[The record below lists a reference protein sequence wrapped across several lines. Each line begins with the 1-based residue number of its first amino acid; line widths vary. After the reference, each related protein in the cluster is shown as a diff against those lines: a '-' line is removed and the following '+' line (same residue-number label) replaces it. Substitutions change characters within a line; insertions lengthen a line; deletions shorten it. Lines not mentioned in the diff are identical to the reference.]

1 MTEPRYLAAKLLDET
16 FRRSGYSNLV
26 LDSGMSRANMTKY
39 EDRKLCAAIY
49 YGVIERKITLDYII
63 SGLSARPIDKLDS
76 IVLNILRCGIYQILY
91 MDGIPDNA
99 AVNESVK
106 LAKEFRK
113 TSASGMVNAILRNFI
128 RVGKKFELPKGEIE
142 QMSVKYSV
150 PTPLIESLIKDYGR
164 ELAEDIFADSLGPA
178 PMFVR
183 VNKIAEEIQ
192 ERKFTEMWGEP
203 DEARYIFEKSPYLPY
218 CYKVFD
224 NMGRYNIENSDMFE
238 LGMFHVQDLA
248 SQLCCAAV
256 APTENDIVLDMCAA
270 PGGKTFTM
278 AEMMDNK
285 GKIYAFDLHEQRVGL
300 IKKMAERLYLEN
312 ITAEARDATVFYED
326 IPKATKILCDVPCSG
341 YGVIRKKPEIR
352 YKDISDFE
360 RLPEVQYRIAENALN
375 YLADGGEMVYSTCT
389 VRKAENEDV
398 VQRLLANH
406 PELGPAELPEP
417 LGNVFSGG
425 MAAIFPHHFGSDGFF
440 IAKLRKK

>member
-1 MTEPRYLAAKLLDET
+1 MADPRYTAVKLLDKT
-16 FRRSGYSNLV
+16 LRSGSYSNIQ
-26 LDSGMSRANMTKY
+26 LDAGLKSSDLSPQDKRFCTA
-39 EDRKLCAAIY
+39 LY
-49 YGVIERKITLDYII
+49 YGVIERKITLDHILT
-63 SGLSARPIDKLDS
+63 GLSSRPLSKLDS
-76 IVLNILRCGIYQILY
+76 IIITILRCGIYQILY
-91 MDGIPDNA
+91 MENVPDNA

-106 LAKEFRK
+106 LAKKFGK
-113 TSASGMVNAILRNFI
+113 TSASGMVNAVLRNFI
-128 RVGKKFELPKGEIE
+128 RSGKEIKLPKGEIE

-203 DEARYIFEKSPYLPY
+203 DEARHIFEKSPYLPY

-312 ITAEARDATVFYED
+312 ITAEARDATKYYDD

-341 YGVIRKKPEIR
+341 YGVIRKKPEIK
-352 YKDISDFE
+352 YKDISEFQ
-360 RLPEVQYRIAENALN
+360 RLPEIQYKIAENALN
-375 YLADGGEMVYSTCT
+375 YLAEGGEMVYSTCT
-389 VRKAENEDV
+389 LRKAENEEV
-398 VQRLLANH
+398 VKRLLEAH
-406 PELGPAELPEP
+406 PEIELAELPQP
-417 LGNVFSGG
+417 LGSVFSGG
-425 MAAIFPHHFGSDGFF
+425 MASIFPKHFGSDGFF
-440 IAKLRKK
+440 IVKLRRK

>member
-1 MTEPRYLAAKLLDET
+1 M
-16 FRRSGYSNLV
+16 
-26 LDSGMSRANMTKY
+26 
-39 EDRKLCAAIY
+39 
-49 YGVIERKITLDYII
+49 
-63 SGLSARPIDKLDS
+63 
-76 IVLNILRCGIYQILY
+76 
-91 MDGIPDNA
+91 
-99 AVNESVK
+99 
-106 LAKEFRK
+106 
-113 TSASGMVNAILRNFI
+113 
-128 RVGKKFELPKGEIE
+128 ELPKGEIE

-312 ITAEARDATVFYED
+312 ITAEARKSLRYAIRTFRTLSAC
-326 IPKATKILCDVPCSG
+326 PKCS
-341 YGVIRKKPEIR
+341 
-352 YKDISDFE
+352 
-360 RLPEVQYRIAENALN
+360 
-375 YLADGGEMVYSTCT
+375 T
-389 VRKAENEDV
+389 
-398 VQRLLANH
+398 
-406 PELGPAELPEP
+406 
-417 LGNVFSGG
+417 
-425 MAAIFPHHFGSDGFF
+425 GSP
-440 IAKLRKK
+440 RMR